1 MALKIKSYF
10 NKDTPRCGD
19 LNKFALKQLPMV
31 QYATVPSKRS
41 CKTRPENRS
50 PLAG

>member
-10 NKDTPRCGD
+10 KDTRCGD
-19 LNKFALKQLPMV
+19 LNKFVLKQLPMV
-31 QYATVPSKRS
+31 QYATVPSKRG

-50 PLAG
+50 PIAG